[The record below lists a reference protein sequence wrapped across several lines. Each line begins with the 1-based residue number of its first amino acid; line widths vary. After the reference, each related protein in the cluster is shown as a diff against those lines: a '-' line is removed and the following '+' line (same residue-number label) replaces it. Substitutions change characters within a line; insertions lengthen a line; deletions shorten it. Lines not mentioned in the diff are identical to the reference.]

1 MNNIIKQLRDVDR
14 SFHIQPIPNIV
25 GEMLAKYKAPD
36 HGTKKVR
43 KQIIVDNNIVMR
55 YEYLYNNVIKNVM

>member
-43 KQIIVDNNIVMR
+43 KQIIVDNNIVNQR
-55 YEYLYNNVIKNVM
+55 LLLWIIEDGVL